1 MLDSNKYFWKDLMGN
16 TDMQKRFAG
25 WLNNFINTG
34 LSEIISGDKLSWKPD
49 WLLNRN
55 ILSREDFQRLGF
67 SKEDAKSLVDLF
79 NKYGNR
85 SSYDKGQRDV

>member
-1 MLDSNKYFWKDLMGN
+1 M
-16 TDMQKRFAG
+16 
-25 WLNNFINTG
+25 NNFVNTG
-34 LSEIISGDKLSWKPD
+34 LAEIIGGDKLSWKPD

-67 SKEDAKSLVDLF
+67 SKENAKSLVDLF

-85 SSYDKGQRDV
+85 SSYDKGERDV